1 MASEE
6 NDGEPRRIAQGIA
19 VMMYREGD
27 PLDKPSRKKTTGLV
41 LTMQDDDVVKLKRK
55 IG

>member
-6 NDGEPRRIAQGIA
+6 NDGEPRRIA

>member
-6 NDGEPRRIAQGIA
+6 NDGEPRRIA

-27 PLDKPSRKKTTGLV
+27 PLDKPSRKKNGTRS
-41 LTMQDDDVVKLKRK
+41 DNAR
-55 IG
+55 